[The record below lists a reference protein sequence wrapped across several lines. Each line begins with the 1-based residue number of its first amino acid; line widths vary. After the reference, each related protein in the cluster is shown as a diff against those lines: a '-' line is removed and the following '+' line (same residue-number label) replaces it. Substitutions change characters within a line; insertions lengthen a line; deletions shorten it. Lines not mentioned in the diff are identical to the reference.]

1 MGRKLV
7 KYFNLLHIALV
18 YIAEALLILMVVVI
32 FVNVVMRYVFNSGI
46 VWSSEI
52 ALLTAVWFSFIAMA
66 LGVKL
71 RLHIHINLLSE
82 AHIPAAFDRLLWK
95 IRDVVVVAVGVSMF
109 WWGSILVKFTMRS
122 ILPATGMPAG
132 VLYIVV
138 PIAAVII
145 IYDGFAHL
153 FGVDTEDSAVDDV
166 LNGTLAFRNVLSGR
180 RPANGDGTNNQEQD
194 GHHA

>member
-18 YIAEALLILMVVVI
+18 YIAEALLVVMVVVI

-82 AHIPAAFDRLLWK
+82 SHIPAALDRFLWK

-145 IYDGFAHL
+145 IYDGFTHL

>member
-18 YIAEALLILMVVVI
+18 YVAEALLVVMVAVI

-82 AHIPAAFDRLLWK
+82 SHIPAALDRLLWK

-138 PIAAVII
+138 PVAAVII
-145 IYDGFAHL
+145 VYDGLTHL
-153 FGVDTEDSAVDDV
+153 FDIETDDSVVDDV
-166 LNGTLAFRNVLSGR
+166 LNGTLTFRSVLSGHL
-180 RPANGDGTNNQEQD
+180 PTKGDGTNNQEQG

>member
-145 IYDGFAHL
+145 IYDGFTHL
-153 FGVDTEDSAVDDV
+153 FGVDTEDSVVDEV

-180 RPANGDGTNNQEQD
+180 RPTNGDGTNNQEQD

>member
-153 FGVDTEDSAVDDV
+153 FGVDTEDSVVDEV

>member
-153 FGVDTEDSAVDDV
+153 FGVDTEDSVVDEV

-180 RPANGDGTNNQEQD
+180 RPTNGDGTNNQEQD